1 LKKWNYEFDV
11 PDTKKVRMIVHT
23 DCKNEADDQFAL
35 AHHLMTPKFIIKGI
49 IGGHFNINPQEW
61 GEGNTARASVDEI
74 NKVLSLMGV
83 SGEYRVAEGA
93 GYPLKG
99 EKTPMPSAGAEL
111 IIEEA
116 MKEDSH
122 PLYVAAQGGL
132 TDIASAILM
141 KPEITSRMTIIW
153 IGGAQYPE
161 GGFEFNLMQDIAA
174 ANVIMKSN
182 VELWQIPMNVYKQM
196 AVSLAELQKKVM
208 PCGEIGNYLFRQMV
222 EFNNKLAH
230 IPHWPHG
237 EMWGLGDSPTIGVLM
252 EESEKTDVF
261 DMMRAPTI
269 AYKTMKYSF
278 DNNNRSIRV
287 YNQVNAR
294 LTLEDFFAKLSI
306 NFPPERP

>member
-1 LKKWNYEFDV
+1 MKKWNYEFDV

-35 AHHLMTPKFIIKGI
+35 AHHLMTPKFIVKGI
-49 IGGHFNINPQEW
+49 VGGHFNLNPQEW
-61 GEGNTARASVDEI
+61 GEGNTAKASVDEI

-83 SGEYRVAEGA
+83 LGDYKVAEGA
-93 GYPLKG
+93 GYPLKD
-99 EKTPMPSAGAEL
+99 EKTPQPSKGAEL

-116 MKEDSH
+116 MKEDKH

-132 TDIASAILM
+132 TDIASAIMM
-141 KPEITSRMTIIW
+141 KPEIASRMTVIW

-161 GGFEFNLMQDIAA
+161 GGFEFNLKQDIAA
-174 ANVIMKSN
+174 ANVLMKSD
-182 VELWQIPMNVYKQM
+182 VELWQIPMNVYKQV
-196 AVSLAELQKKVM
+196 AVSLVELQQKVM
-208 PCGEIGNYLFRQMV
+208 PCGEIGSYLFHQMV
-222 EFNNKLAH
+222 EFNNKLAS

-237 EMWGLGDSPTIGVLM
+237 ETWGLGDSPTIGVLM

-294 LTLEDFFAKLSI
+294 LILEDFYSKLAV
-306 NFPPERP
+306 NYPPERP

>member
-1 LKKWNYEFDV
+1 
-11 PDTKKVRMIVHT
+11 
-23 DCKNEADDQFAL
+23 
-35 AHHLMTPKFIIKGI
+35 
-49 IGGHFNINPQEW
+49 
-61 GEGNTARASVDEI
+61 
-74 NKVLSLMGV
+74 
-83 SGEYRVAEGA
+83 
-93 GYPLKG
+93 
-99 EKTPMPSAGAEL
+99 
-111 IIEEA
+111 
-116 MKEDSH
+116 
-122 PLYVAAQGGL
+122 
-132 TDIASAILM
+132 
-141 KPEITSRMTIIW
+141 
-153 IGGAQYPE
+153 
-161 GGFEFNLMQDIAA
+161 
-174 ANVIMKSN
+174 
-182 VELWQIPMNVYKQM
+182 M